1 MKELIVGVSGIN
13 AMDNPGPGVG
23 VARSL
28 KADRELSVKI
38 VGLAYDALEPGN
50 YLDWLIDKVFIMPY
64 PSMGR
69 DAFLARLNYIKQSF
83 GLDFIIPNLDS
94 ELPLYTNYGPEI
106 EELGIK
112 TFVPSREQYRLRSK
126 DRLPEVAERINLA
139 VPQTQVVNSPEALS
153 RAIEEIGLPIMVKGA
168 FYKAYRANTAREAED
183 YFQKLVDEWG
193 YPVILQQV
201 VSGEEM
207 NVVGVGDGAGG
218 NVGQVGIKKTS
229 VTSLGKIWTG
239 ITVKNELMLTASD
252 NFVREYRWPGPFE
265 LECIV
270 DGDTVYLI
278 EINPRFPAWSYFATG
293 VGVNLP
299 ANLVRLAFDLPST
312 AIRPYEAG
320 ELFIRYTYEII
331 TGMTKLQDLIT
342 KGESRYAR
350 EV

>member
-13 AMDNPGPGVG
+13 AMENPGPGVG

-28 KADRELSVKI
+28 KADSELPIKI

-64 PSMGR
+64 PSSGH
-69 DAFLARLNYIKQSF
+69 DAYFERLNYIKQSF
-83 GLDFIIPNLDS
+83 GLDFIIPNLDA
-94 ELPLYTNYGPEI
+94 ELPLYTNYASEI

-112 TFVPSREQYRLRSK
+112 TFVPNREQYRLRSK

-139 VPQTQVVNSPEALS
+139 IPQTLVVNSGEALS
-153 RAIEEIGLPIMVKGA
+153 QAIEEIGLPIMVKGA
-168 FYKAYRANTAREAED
+168 FYQAYRAYSAREAEEH
-183 YFQKLVDEWG
+183 FQKLVDEWG
-193 YPVILQQV
+193 YPVILQKV

-239 ITVKNELMLTASD
+239 ITVKNELMLKASE

-278 EINPRFPAWSYFATG
+278 EINPRFPAWTYFATG
-293 VGVNLP
+293 VGLNLP
-299 ANLVRLAFDLPST
+299 AALVRLAFGLPLT
-312 AIRPYEAG
+312 PICPYEAG
-320 ELFIRYTYEII
+320 ELFIRYTYEIV
-331 TGMTKLQDLIT
+331 THMNKLQDLLT
-342 KGESRYAR
+342 KGETPYAG

>member
-13 AMDNPGPGVG
+13 AVDNPGPGVG

-28 KADRELSVKI
+28 KADKELAVKI
-38 VGLAYDALEPGN
+38 VGLAYDAMEPGN

-64 PSMGR
+64 PSIGPE
-69 DAFLARLNYIKQSF
+69 AYFERLNYIKQSF
-83 GLDFIIPNLDS
+83 GLDFIIPNLDA
-94 ELPLYTNYGPEI
+94 ELPLYTSNRPEL
-106 EELGIK
+106 EEMGIK
-112 TFVPSREQYRLRSK
+112 TFVPSQEQYRLRSK
-126 DRLPEVAERINLA
+126 DRLPEVAKRINLA
-139 VPQTQVVNSPEALS
+139 IPQTQVVNSGEALS

-168 FYKAYRANTAREAED
+168 FYQAYRAYTAREAVD
-183 YFQKLVDEWG
+183 YFQKLVAEWG
-193 YPVILQQV
+193 YPVILQKV

-218 NVGQVGIKKTS
+218 HIGQVGIKKIS

-239 ITVKNELMLTASD
+239 VTVKNEAMLTASE
-252 NFVREYRWPGPFE
+252 NFVHEFRWQGPFE

-293 VGVNLP
+293 VGINLP
-299 ANLVRLAFDLPST
+299 ANMVRLAFDLPLT
-312 AIRPYEAG
+312 AIHPYEAG
-320 ELFIRYTYEII
+320 ELFIRYTYEVI

-342 KGESRYAR
+342 KGETRYAG
-350 EV
+350 EL

>member
-28 KADRELSVKI
+28 KADKELAVKI

-50 YLDWLIDKVFIMPY
+50 YLDWLFDKVFIMPY
-64 PSMGR
+64 PSTGPETYF
-69 DAFLARLNYIKQSF
+69 DRLDYIKQSF
-83 GLDFIIPNLDS
+83 GLDFIIPNLDA
-94 ELPLYTNYGPEI
+94 ELPLFTSYGSEI

-112 TFVPSREQYRLRSK
+112 TFVPSREQYLLRSK
-126 DRLPEVAERINLA
+126 DRLPKVAKRIHLA
-139 VPQTQVVNSPEALS
+139 IPRTIVVNSREALN
-153 RAIEEIGLPIMVKGA
+153 RAIEKIGLPIMVKGA
-168 FYKAYRANTAREAED
+168 FYQAYRANSAREAED
-183 YFQKLVDEWG
+183 HFQKLLEQWG
-193 YPVILQQV
+193 YPILLQQV

-207 NVVGVGDGAGG
+207 NVVGVGDGAAG
-218 NVGQVGIKKTS
+218 NVGLVAIKKTS
-229 VTSLGKIWTG
+229 VTTLGKIWTG
-239 ITVKNELMLTASD
+239 ITVKNELMLTAAE
-252 NFVREYRWPGPFE
+252 NFVREFCWAGPFE

-293 VGVNLP
+293 VGINLP
-299 ANLVRLAFDLPST
+299 ANLVRLAFDLPLT
-312 AIRPYEAG
+312 EIRPYEAG

-342 KGESRYAR
+342 KGETHHAG